1 MNTVEMNLINESAE
15 ILIKNYAAFRML
27 VEHRPDSDIQ
37 VEIHKTQESLRKLQE
52 HVSDKYLKVK
62 IKRIL
67 SGELPNG
74 GVK

>member
-15 ILIKNYAAFRML
+15 ILVKNYEAFREL
-27 VEHRPDSDIQ
+27 VKHRPDDDIQ